1 MGAPLALAV
10 ARLGIKVRAFDKRP
24 DRLAFLAERGVAS
37 ASSLDDLVGGADVVA
52 IAVMADVDVERLEQ
66 EGLLDL
72 IRPGSGLIIHSTV
85 RPRTCQRI
93 AEKCAARGIRV
104 VDATVSGTIDSAY
117 AGKLSVMVSGDPDL
131 TDQCRTL
138 FDSMGS
144 SVLYLGP
151 KHGMAALGKVINNGI
166 GLCNMATL
174 LEGVRIAVHQGMP
187 AEDMVKVIVAS
198 SGQSFWAT
206 NWGGAEAFV
215 HGHPLGADV
224 IEAMLVKDLALAG
237 ELGTEVQVEGSML
250 RAARETLP
258 STLRSYLAAQT
269 T

>member
-1 MGAPLALAV
+1 MPSPPTSVAYIGAGNMGAPLALAV

-85 RPRTCQRI
+85 RPLTCQRI

-117 AGKLSVMVSGDPDL
+117 A
-131 TDQCRTL
+131 
-138 FDSMGS
+138 
-144 SVLYLGP
+144 
-151 KHGMAALGKVINNGI
+151 
-166 GLCNMATL
+166 
-174 LEGVRIAVHQGMP
+174 
-187 AEDMVKVIVAS
+187 
-198 SGQSFWAT
+198 
-206 NWGGAEAFV
+206 
-215 HGHPLGADV
+215 
-224 IEAMLVKDLALAG
+224 
-237 ELGTEVQVEGSML
+237 
-250 RAARETLP
+250 
-258 STLRSYLAAQT
+258 
-269 T
+269 